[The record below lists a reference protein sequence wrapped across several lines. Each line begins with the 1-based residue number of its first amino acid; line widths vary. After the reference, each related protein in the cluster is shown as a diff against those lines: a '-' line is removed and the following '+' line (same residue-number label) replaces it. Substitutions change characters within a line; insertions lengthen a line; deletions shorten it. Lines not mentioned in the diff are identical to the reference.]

1 MTNEDSEMNKRPT
14 PFGSAALVDAE
25 ERAQFLGCSPKHVRR
40 IAERGQFPKPV
51 KVGRLKRW
59 PREAIEQWIDS
70 QQENTLNE
78 QKELS

>member
-1 MTNEDSEMNKRPT
+1 MTNEDSEMNTRPT

-25 ERAQFLGCSPKHVRR
+25 EIAQFLGCSPKHVRR